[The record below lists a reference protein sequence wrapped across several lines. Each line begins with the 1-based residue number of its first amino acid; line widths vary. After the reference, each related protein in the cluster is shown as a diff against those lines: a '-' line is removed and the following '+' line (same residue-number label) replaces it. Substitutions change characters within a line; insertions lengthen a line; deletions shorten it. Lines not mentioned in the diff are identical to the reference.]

1 MSRLLRN
8 TDTMCRSLTQLVA
21 GCHYSCHY
29 YDDDDDN
36 LDDDEEDND
45 DEDDSLL
52 L

>member
-29 YDDDDDN
+29 YDDDDN